1 MRAALVVHRLAVA
14 TLLLGAA
21 CVAHAAPDL
30 DRQGKAAA
38 DGSVEVFCVSG
49 DVEISTW
56 DLPEYRLEA
65 KSDDG
70 VERIDVTEGQ
80 GALVVRVVTKK
91 GALRSRDARLQLR
104 IPAGSR
110 LGVVTSDARIAVYGL
125 AGAANLQSAS
135 GLIEV
140 VAARGP
146 AELRSVSGAIRYTGT
161 GVPTTL
167 NVESLSGRIE
177 VRNAAGTLD
186 ALATMGA
193 VDVAMELA
201 DRVHVQALSGRAQ
214 VEARLSPQ
222 ADVRVESFGGEVQAR
237 LVAEAG
243 YRYEVGTN
251 SGAFLTCFGRS
262 DRGTSGQV
270 GAGVASVRL
279 RSFGGQ
285 VRLCDT

>member
-1 MRAALVVHRLAVA
+1 MRAATVFHRVAIALLLLAVA
-14 TLLLGAA
+14 AGAN
-21 CVAHAAPDL
+21 AAPDV
-30 DRQGKAAA
+30 DRQGRAAP
-38 DGSVEVFCVSG
+38 DGSVEVFSASG
-49 DVEISTW
+49 EVEVTTW

-70 VERIDVTEGQ
+70 VARIDITEGQ
-80 GALVVRVVTKK
+80 GTLVVRVITQK
-91 GALRSRDARLQLR
+91 GALRSRDARLRLR
-104 IPAGSR
+104 IPAGSQ

-125 AGAANLQSAS
+125 AGNAKLQSAS

-140 VAARGP
+140 VAARGS

-167 NVESLSGRIE
+167 TVESLSGRIE

-193 VDVAMELA
+193 VDVGMALA
-201 DRVHVQALSGRAQ
+201 DRVHVQATRGRAQ
-214 VEARLSPQ
+214 VDARLSPQ
-222 ADVRVESFGGEVQAR
+222 ADVRVESFGGAVQAR

-243 YRYEVGTN
+243 YRYDVVTN
-251 SGAFLTCFGRS
+251 GGAFLTCFGRG
-262 DRGTSGQV
+262 DRGGSGQV
-270 GAGVASVRL
+270 GAGVATVRL